1 MDTAGKSISIRS
13 GLGQDQPE
21 LERIATEAY
30 QQYIP
35 MMGKKPAPMLADY
48 AAHLAR
54 DTVYVAGD
62 GKTVIGYAILI
73 SKADGWWLEN
83 IAVDPAHAGK
93 GVGTALIARLEDDL
107 ARQTDYYQ
115 LYTNRLMLRNIDW
128 YLRLGFI
135 ETGRRLED
143 GYERVFF
150 RKTLARV

>member
-1 MDTAGKSISIRS
+1 MDTAGKSVSIRS
-13 GLGQDQPE
+13 GLGQDQLQ
-21 LERIATEAY
+21 LERIAAEAY

-35 MMGKKPAPMLADY
+35 VMGKKPAPMLADY
-48 AAHLAR
+48 AAHLAH
-54 DTVYVAGD
+54 DTVFVALD
-62 GKTVIGYAILI
+62 GEIVIGYAII
-73 SKADGWWLEN
+73 IGKKDGWWLEN

-93 GVGTALIARLEDDL
+93 GVGTALIARLEGDL
-107 ARQTDYYQ
+107 ARQADYYQ

-128 YLRLGFI
+128 YLRLGFT

>member
-13 GLGQDQPE
+13 GLGQDQPQ
-21 LERIATEAY
+21 LERIAAEAY

-35 MMGKKPAPMLADY
+35 VMGKKPAPMLADY
-48 AAHLAR
+48 AAHLDR
-54 DTVYVAGD
+54 DTVYVALD
-62 GKTVIGYAILI
+62 GEIVIGYAIII
-73 SKADGWWLEN
+73 SKKDGWWLEN

-93 GVGTALIARLEDDL
+93 GVGTALIARLEGDL

>member
-13 GLGQDQPE
+13 GLGQDQPQ
-21 LERIATEAY
+21 LERIAAEAY

-35 MMGKKPAPMLADY
+35 VMGKKPAPMLADY
-48 AAHLAR
+48 AAHLDR
-54 DTVYVAGD
+54 DTVYVALD
-62 GKTVIGYAILI
+62 GEILIGYAIII
-73 SKADGWWLEN
+73 SKKDGWWLEN

-93 GVGTALIARLEDDL
+93 GVGTALIARLEGDL

>member
-1 MDTAGKSISIRS
+1 
-13 GLGQDQPE
+13 
-21 LERIATEAY
+21 
-30 QQYIP
+30 
-35 MMGKKPAPMLADY
+35 MLADY
-48 AAHLAR
+48 AAHLDR
-54 DTVYVAGD
+54 DTVYVALD
-62 GKTVIGYAILI
+62 GEILIGYAIII
-73 SKADGWWLEN
+73 SKKDGWWLEN

-93 GVGTALIARLEDDL
+93 GVGTALIARLEGDL